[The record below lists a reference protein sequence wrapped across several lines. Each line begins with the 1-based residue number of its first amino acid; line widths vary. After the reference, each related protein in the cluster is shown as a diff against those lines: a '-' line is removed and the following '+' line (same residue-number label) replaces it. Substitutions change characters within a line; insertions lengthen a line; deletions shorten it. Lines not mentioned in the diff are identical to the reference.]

1 MGLFRRTKKQGG
13 DNDIQRLRAE
23 LAVMRTRLD
32 EAEAARAA
40 TEARLASLDAT
51 NLNLTQQVGSV
62 GELAEHVR
70 MLSER
75 VASSGGRAGLTTD
88 QIEGIQALGS
98 RVEALSRQ
106 VEGQPLPPP
115 STHYDDQ
122 IAHLADEVDALRR
135 HIESSSRGNGGHGT
149 VSTEQLELLAQAIET
164 RLAAIEQS
172 TAEVEQLARQVD
184 ASIGEQHVVR
194 EKVNELARRVDE
206 QPIITPHTTDHAVE
220 IDELRGEIA
229 RINAHIDQPVV
240 MPIDHSGEID
250 ELRHQLDRLGDH
262 LRDIGDQIV
271 RQREQQEQTIQS
283 LTSAPPP
290 VDHSGAIDELRH
302 RIAEL
307 GDRLG
312 VLSDDLGGRI
322 GALDQ
327 ELSARIGAL
336 GDELGGH
343 LGAIDRDLGEQRSA
357 VEQASLT
364 ASSAAAA
371 AAAAE
376 AAAANA
382 SQLPP
387 PMDHSREIDDLRNQL
402 AELAERVGSGTRD
415 ADATRRRIDELDAR
429 LTSMATELANQLRE
443 LGHEMDT
450 LEAAA
455 SEPGAGDEAVQ
466 ALRDGQVRLAAE
478 QARYE
483 IAFRED
489 LASLAE
495 QIRRARSS

>member
-135 HIESSSRGNGGHGT
+135 HIESSSRGIGGHGT

>member
-1 MGLFRRTKKQGG
+1 
-13 DNDIQRLRAE
+13 
-23 LAVMRTRLD
+23 
-32 EAEAARAA
+32 
-40 TEARLASLDAT
+40 
-51 NLNLTQQVGSV
+51 
-62 GELAEHVR
+62 
-70 MLSER
+70 
-75 VASSGGRAGLTTD
+75 
-88 QIEGIQALGS
+88 
-98 RVEALSRQ
+98 
-106 VEGQPLPPP
+106 
-115 STHYDDQ
+115 
-122 IAHLADEVDALRR
+122 
-135 HIESSSRGNGGHGT
+135 
-149 VSTEQLELLAQAIET
+149 
-164 RLAAIEQS
+164 
-172 TAEVEQLARQVD
+172 VD

-240 MPIDHSGEID
+240 MPIDHSVEIDELRGEIARIDAHIDQPVVMPIDHSVEID